1 MLGRNAVIVL
11 LAALIGYS
19 VVKSVDGGSQH
30 ILTLV
35 NYTKEGENPPF
46 EVPPL
51 NISNIKV
58 SFYIS
63 LLCIIYC
70 IISILVVV

>member
-19 VVKSVDGGSQH
+19 VVQFVGGDSQH

-35 NYTKEGENPPF
+35 NYTKEGVYPPF

-63 LLCIIYC
+63 LL
-70 IISILVVV
+70 

>member
-1 MLGRNAVIVL
+1 ML
-11 LAALIGYS
+11 LAGLIGYS
-19 VVKSVDGGSQH
+19 VVKSVGGGSQH

-35 NYTKEGENPPF
+35 NYTKEGINPPF

-63 LLCIIYC
+63 LL
-70 IISILVVV
+70 